1 MLKSNNKGWTEEL
14 FFTVHVKTDVLLGF
28 TCCQGWKM
36 MNTLRKSFLNGHKLS
51 SFSRILV
58 ARYSES
64 TGSKE
69 YIDGLVK
76 NKKLVVF
83 MKGTPA
89 APRCGFSNAVVQILD
104 FHGVK
109 QYDSYNVLE
118 DENLRQG

>member
-1 MLKSNNKGWTEEL
+1 
-14 FFTVHVKTDVLLGF
+14 
-28 TCCQGWKM
+28 M